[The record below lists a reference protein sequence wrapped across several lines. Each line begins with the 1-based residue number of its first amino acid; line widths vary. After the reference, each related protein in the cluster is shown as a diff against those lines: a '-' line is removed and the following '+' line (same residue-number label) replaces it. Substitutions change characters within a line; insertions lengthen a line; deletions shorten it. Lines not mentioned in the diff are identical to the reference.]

1 VFGTVTV
8 AMVQGALGAI
18 IFALLGIPGALLWGV
33 IMGLLSI
40 IPYLGAFV
48 IWGPVAAYLAL
59 SGDWT
64 KAIILTAYG
73 MLAIGLID
81 NLLYPLL
88 VGKRMRLHTLAAFF
102 AILGGVAVF
111 GMSGVVIGP
120 VVVAVG
126 LALVDIWRQRT
137 AEGQG
142 AEKLT

>member
-1 VFGTVTV
+1 
-8 AMVQGALGAI
+8 
-18 IFALLGIPGALLWGV
+18 
-33 IMGLLSI
+33 
-40 IPYLGAFV
+40 
-48 IWGPVAAYLAL
+48 
-59 SGDWT
+59 
-64 KAIILTAYG
+64 

-111 GMSGVVIGP
+111 GMSGLVIGP

-142 AEKLT
+142 AENPT